1 MLGASARLVDASI
14 SGVSPSMQTRRA
26 IAQVFNGVA
35 AAAALSL
42 SACVTLKGG
51 DMVPPEEMEIAW
63 LWVPDP
69 EPVTPDAGEDVELAL
84 RYLNGDGVPRN
95 PDLAQQL
102 LRGAAERGEGEA
114 AFLLGRL
121 YEEGIGVEQDPK
133 EAMRWIETAAGR
145 KHDVAQFRMGIA
157 YYRGEG
163 RPLNPARGVR
173 WFKQAAV
180 SGHADAQ
187 YHLAIAFH
195 FGRGTPRNEIDAVH
209 WLEAAAAQSHVKAQY
224 LAGDAYSDGWGTER
238 DRSWAARWYGLA
250 ALQGLAAAQYKL
262 ALFHVGGFGVPR
274 DLVLAYAWASIAADS
289 GVPDAL
295 RLVKSLGQEMS
306 AADVKQAT
314 RQALDW
320 KPALLRK
327 QKGVVGIYRPSVA
340 FAQYAL
346 AQIGLDP
353 GPVDGYLGD
362 ATRQALLAYQRASDL
377 IANGHLSPELLRRL
391 KRDRLK
397 RRR

>member
-1 MLGASARLVDASI
+1 
-14 SGVSPSMQTRRA
+14 MQTRRA
-26 IAQVFNGVA
+26 IAVVFNGVA
-35 AAAALSL
+35 VAAALSL
-42 SACVTLKGG
+42 PACVTLKGG
-51 DMVPPEEMEIAW
+51 DMVPPEEMGIAW
-63 LWVPDP
+63 TWVPDP
-69 EPVTPDAGEDVELAL
+69 DPIVPEAGEDVELAL

-121 YEEGIGVEQDPK
+121 YEEGIGVEQNPK

-145 KHDVAQFRMGIA
+145 EHDVAQFRMGIA

-180 SGHADAQ
+180 RGHADAQ
-187 YHLAIAFH
+187 YHLAIAYH
-195 FGRGTPRNEIDAVH
+195 LGRGTPRNEIDAVH
-209 WLEAAAAQSHVKAQY
+209 WLEAAAAQNHLEAQY

-250 ALQGLAAAQYKL
+250 AMQGMAKAQYKL
-262 ALFHVGGFGVPR
+262 ALFHLGGLGVPR
-274 DLVLAYAWASIAADS
+274 DLVKAYTWASIAARS

-295 RLVKSLGQEMS
+295 RLVKTLTQDMP
-306 AADVKQAT
+306 AADVDRAT
-314 RQALDW
+314 RQAGAW
-320 KPALLRK
+320 KPTPESKRNGAA
-327 QKGVVGIYRPSVA
+327 GIDRPSVA

-346 AQIGLDP
+346 AQIGYKA
-353 GPVDGYLGD
+353 GPVDGYLGT
-362 ATRQALLAYQRASDL
+362 ATRQALVAYQSASGLAVD
-377 IANGHLSPELLRRL
+377 GRLSTRVLRRL